1 MVSEDRLRTLLRVA
15 ESAHGAYEAE
25 RGEPDDDW
33 PTWYAAFIVARLQ
46 EEPEEAAHALQL
58 GEEEGGTHELHLN
71 DEEHRLLVSAVHSYL
86 DDFGHE
92 EADLLRQLKELHAKV
107 QAA

>member
-1 MVSEDRLRTLLRVA
+1 MVTEERLRTLLRIA

-33 PTWYAAFIVARLQ
+33 PTWYAAFIVSRWR
-46 EEPEEAAHALQL
+46 EEPD
-58 GEEEGGTHELHLN
+58 GSTHELWLD
-71 DEEHRLLVSAVHSYL
+71 DEEQRLLEAAVHSYL
-86 DDFGHE
+86 DDFGHD
-92 EADLLRQLKELHAKV
+92 EADVLRKLKELHAKV